1 MHGLCQVVDVVAGV
15 EEREREENAQPSM
28 KIDDNDDKIHKKGQK
43 KYTSA
48 KHTHP
53 EKEKVSE
60 KRPQDDFFLSLSH
73 KRYAKSGIETNTA
86 QH

>member
-1 MHGLCQVVDVVAGV
+1 
-15 EEREREENAQPSM
+15 M

-86 QH
+86 QHWEQKRESWRESGRKQT